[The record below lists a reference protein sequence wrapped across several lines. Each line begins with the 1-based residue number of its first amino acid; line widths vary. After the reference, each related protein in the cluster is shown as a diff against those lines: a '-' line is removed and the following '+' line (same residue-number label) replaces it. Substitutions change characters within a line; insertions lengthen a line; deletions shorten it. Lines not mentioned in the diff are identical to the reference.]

1 MKAAA
6 ARNTRRYTDCMKH
19 SNLAIFA
26 VALLAPFSVSA
37 GIVDDVRDAFA
48 HNNVAAATA
57 ALDNYKSHSGVTP
70 EYILAVSWM
79 GRGLLARK
87 DYTGAEKY
95 ARDTYQLATNALKS
109 RPLDQEPQLPT
120 ALGAS
125 IEVQANVLAASGD
138 RAQAVSYLQAELR
151 KYDKT
156 SMHARIQKNILLLS
170 LEGKPAPAIAGVT
183 LPKGKPVVLFFW
195 AHWCPD
201 CKQEAPILKTL
212 RQEFGPKGLAIVPVT
227 QKYGYVANGDDA
239 PPAVEVPYIEK
250 VRQEYYSAIVDPP
263 AKISEEAFRLYG
275 ASSTPTL
282 VLVDK
287 NGIVRNYHPGAMTYE
302 ELRSKI
308 LTLL

>member
-1 MKAAA
+1 MK
-6 ARNTRRYTDCMKH
+6 YSKI
-19 SNLAIFA
+19 AIFA
-26 VALLAPFSVSA
+26 VAMLAPLSVCA

-48 HNNVAAATA
+48 QNNVAGATA
-57 ALDNYKSHSGVTP
+57 LLNNYKSHAGVTP
-70 EYILAVSWM
+70 EYVLAVSWM
-79 GRGLLARK
+79 GRGMLARK

-109 RPLDQEPQLPT
+109 RALDKEPNLPL

-138 RAQAVSYLQAELR
+138 RAQAVAYLQGELR

-156 SMHARIQKNILLLS
+156 SIHDRIQKNILLLS
-170 LEGKPAPAIAGVT
+170 LEGKPAPMVAGVSI
-183 LPKGKPVVLFFW
+183 PKGKPVVLFFW

-212 RQEFGPKGLAIVPVT
+212 RQEFRSKGLTIVPVT

-250 VRQEYYSAIVDPP
+250 IRSEYYSAVVDAP

-282 VLVDK
+282 VLVDR